1 LVVTAAH
8 VVAGEED
15 TEVVSL
21 SGGALRAQPVAFDP
35 HNDVAVL
42 RVDGLE
48 APPLEL
54 REPQPGAA
62 IAIVGYP
69 LNGPLEASAGR
80 VGETETVLA
89 QDAYGRGA
97 TRRLVTSLSG
107 TIQHGNSGGP
117 AVDSSG
123 AVQSTVFAAR
133 AAGGGGYGVP
143 ASVVRRDLASAVTPV
158 STGPCVR

>member
-1 LVVTAAH
+1 M
-8 VVAGEED
+8 VAGEED

-21 SGGALRAQPVAFDP
+21 SGGAQRAEPVAFDP

-54 REPQPGAA
+54 RNPRPGAA

-80 VGETETVLA
+80 IGETETVLA
-89 QDAYGRGA
+89 EDAYGEGQ

-107 TIQHGNSGGP
+107 TVQHGNSGGP
-117 AVDSSG
+117 AVDASG

-133 AAGGGGYGVP
+133 GAGGGGYGVP
-143 ASVVRRDLASAVTPV
+143 ASIVRRDLASAATPV